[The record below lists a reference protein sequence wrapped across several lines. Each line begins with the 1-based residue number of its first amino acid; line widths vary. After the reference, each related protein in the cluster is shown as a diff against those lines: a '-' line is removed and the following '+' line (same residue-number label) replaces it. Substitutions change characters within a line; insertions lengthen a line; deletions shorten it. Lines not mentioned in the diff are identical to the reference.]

1 MSDTIYFLHH
11 SGFIY
16 ENETSLLVFDFYK
29 DPKGRLEALL
39 KASEKKLYFFVS
51 HAHADHFNRD
61 IRRWEER
68 AEAYIM
74 HKDCWMEMDEE
85 EKKHPMVPGD
95 TLTIGDLTVTMYG
108 STDEGGSF
116 LVKSGGKT
124 IFHAGDLNWWHWAG
138 EPAAD
143 NLAARRDF
151 FHELSCFSERQVDVA
166 FFPVDARQ
174 QAAREWGVMAYLER
188 VKPKLLVAMHAYG
201 KRWLPSYEFLWHYP
215 EQKLW
220 IPEMDGDVKVTHA

>member
-1 MSDTIYFLHH
+1 MSDIIYFLHH

-29 DPKGRLEALL
+29 DPENRLETLL
-39 KASEKKLYFFVS
+39 KDSKKKLYFFVS
-51 HAHADHFNRD
+51 HYHADHFNRD

-74 HKDCWMEMDEE
+74 HKNCWLTMDRE
-85 EKKHPMVPGD
+85 EKKHLMVPGD

-124 IFHAGDLNWWHWAG
+124 IFHAGDLNWWHWEG
-138 EPAAD
+138 EPD
-143 NLAARRDF
+143 EKNTEMRRIIWPPGGISSM
-151 FHELSCFSERQVDVA
+151 SCPVFPKDRSMWPFS
-166 FFPVDARQ
+166 
-174 QAAREWGVMAYLER
+174 
-188 VKPKLLVAMHAYG
+188 
-201 KRWLPSYEFLWHYP
+201 RWMLGSRRPASGASWHIL
-215 EQKLW
+215 K
-220 IPEMDGDVKVTHA
+220 G

>member
-1 MSDTIYFLHH
+1 MSDIIYFLHH

-16 ENETSLLVFDFYK
+16 ENEKSLLVFDFYK
-29 DPKGRLEALL
+29 DPEDRLETLL
-39 KASEKKLYFFVS
+39 KDSKKKLYFFVS
-51 HAHADHFNRD
+51 HYHADHFNRD

-74 HKDCWMEMDEE
+74 HKNCWLTMDRE
-85 EKKHPMVPGD
+85 EKKHLMVPGD

-143 NLAARRDF
+143 NLPPDGTSSMSCPVFPKDRSMWPFSRWMRGSRRPA
-151 FHELSCFSERQVDVA
+151 SGAS
-166 FFPVDARQ
+166 
-174 QAAREWGVMAYLER
+174 
-188 VKPKLLVAMHAYG
+188 
-201 KRWLPSYEFLWHYP
+201 WHIL
-215 EQKLW
+215 K
-220 IPEMDGDVKVTHA
+220 G

>member
-39 KASEKKLYFFVS
+39 KASKKKLYFFVS

-74 HKDCWMEMDEE
+74 HKDCWLKMDEE
-85 EKKHPMVPGD
+85 EKKHPMIPGD

-124 IFHAGDLNWWHWAG
+124 IFHAGDLNWCTG
-138 EPAAD
+138 
-143 NLAARRDF
+143 LANRRRIIWQRGGISSTSCPVFLRDRWMWPF
-151 FHELSCFSERQVDVA
+151 F
-166 FFPVDARQ
+166 
-174 QAAREWGVMAYLER
+174 
-188 VKPKLLVAMHAYG
+188 
-201 KRWLPSYEFLWHYP
+201 RWMPDSRWRASGASWRILKE
-215 EQKLW
+215 
-220 IPEMDGDVKVTHA
+220 

>member
-29 DPKGRLEALL
+29 DPEDRLETLL
-39 KASEKKLYFFVS
+39 KDSTKKLYFFVS
-51 HAHADHFNRD
+51 HYHADHFNRD

-74 HKDCWMEMDEE
+74 HKNCWLTMDRE
-85 EKKHPMVPGD
+85 EKKHLMVPGD

-116 LVKSGGKT
+116 LVKCGGKT

-143 NLAARRDF
+143 NLAARQNF
-151 FHELSCFSERQVDVA
+151 FDNTAAVFGYILEYNMIAHEQRKTSFFKFS
-166 FFPVDARQ
+166 P
-174 QAAREWGVMAYLER
+174 QAAGNFPAVFRLHVIKTIIGLNHYALHQA
-188 VKPKLLVAMHAYG
+188 LLI
-201 KRWLPSYEFLWHYP
+201 L
-215 EQKLW
+215 
-220 IPEMDGDVKVTHA
+220 

>member
-1 MSDTIYFLHH
+1 MSDIIYFLHH

-29 DPKGRLEALL
+29 DTENRLETLL
-39 KASEKKLYFFVS
+39 KDSTKKLYFFVS
-51 HAHADHFNRD
+51 HYHADHFNRD

-74 HKDCWMEMDEE
+74 HKNCWLTMDR
-85 EKKHPMVPGD
+85 EKKKHLMVPGD

-124 IFHAGDLNWWHWAG
+124 IFHAGDLNWWH
-138 EPAAD
+138 
-143 NLAARRDF
+143 
-151 FHELSCFSERQVDVA
+151 
-166 FFPVDARQ
+166 
-174 QAAREWGVMAYLER
+174 
-188 VKPKLLVAMHAYG
+188 
-201 KRWLPSYEFLWHYP
+201 
-215 EQKLW
+215 
-220 IPEMDGDVKVTHA
+220 

>member
-1 MSDTIYFLHH
+1 MSHY
-11 SGFIY
+11 
-16 ENETSLLVFDFYK
+16 
-29 DPKGRLEALL
+29 
-39 KASEKKLYFFVS
+39 
-51 HAHADHFNRD
+51 HADHFNRD

-74 HKDCWMEMDEE
+74 HKNCWLTMDRE
-85 EKKHPMVPGD
+85 EKKHLMVPGD

-116 LVKSGGKT
+116 LVKSGEKT

-151 FHELSCFSERQVDVA
+151 FHELSRFSERQVDVA

-188 VKPKLLVAMHAYG
+188 VEPKLSSRCMLLASAGFPLMNFSG
-201 KRWLPSYEFLWHYP
+201 IIRNRSSGSPKRM
-215 EQKLW
+215 
-220 IPEMDGDVKVTHA
+220 EMSRRRSLSPGDL

>member
-39 KASEKKLYFFVS
+39 KTSRKKLYFFVS
-51 HAHADHFNRD
+51 HAHADHFNPD
-61 IRRWEER
+61 IRRWEKR

-74 HKDCWMEMDEE
+74 HKDCRLKMDEE

-143 NLAARRDF
+143 NLEARRDF

-174 QAAREWGVMAYLER
+174 QVAREWGAWRILKE
-188 VKPKLLVAMHAYG
+188 
-201 KRWLPSYEFLWHYP
+201 
-215 EQKLW
+215 
-220 IPEMDGDVKVTHA
+220 